1 MDVPYVVSARK
12 YRPSSFNEVVGQ
24 KHITDTLEH
33 EVTSG
38 NIPQALLFCG
48 PKGVGKTSC
57 ARILANRINEVH
69 SSSDISFDLNVFEL
83 DAASNNKVDDIRQL
97 IDQVR
102 FAPQVGKYK
111 VYIIDEVHMLST
123 AAFNAFLKTLEE
135 PPLHAIFILATTEKN
150 KVLPTILS
158 RCQVFDFKKIEV
170 KSIAEHLKLVA
181 DKENVQAEYEALHLI
196 AEKSEGSLRD
206 SLSIFDRIHAF
217 SREQKISY
225 ELVRENL
232 QILDRDI
239 FFKTLDDLVN
249 HDASALFLTVNK
261 VIAQGF
267 DLKIFVNG
275 LASHIR
281 DVLLAIHPE
290 TIEIMNCSGPL
301 KEKYREQSS
310 RMNPNFLGHSLKLLT
325 NCDLKISETSSPR
338 LLVEVTLLDI
348 GELTHSN
355 DELKKKTSRSPKVVE
370 NKIST
375 DLPDQKIKKISSSQ
389 GKADFHIADESAN
402 KSEISRDLKL
412 ETIETKKEAIP
423 TKSNP
428 NSSRKSAFSLRSSS
442 IKNHKVQVESTNEE
456 IRVDKVLTS
465 FNQSDLNMVWPKI
478 TEMMINSQVI
488 YALLKQ
494 INPILEKDFK
504 IRISVGS
511 RVQSKYFEEA
521 RDEII
526 PLLRTELKN
535 DAISVIV
542 KVEESGSN
550 AKIVYTAEERY
561 QFLLEKNPQLDDFR
575 KEFQLDID

>member
-33 EVTSG
+33 EVISG

-69 SSSDISFDLNVFEL
+69 SPSDISFELNVFEL

-170 KSIAEHLKLVA
+170 KSIAEHLKFVA
-181 DKENVQAEYEALHLI
+181 DKENVKAEYEALHLI

-249 HDASALFLTVNK
+249 HNASALFHTVNK

-281 DVLLAIHPE
+281 DVLLAKHPE
-290 TIEIMNCSGPL
+290 TIEIMNCSGSL

-310 RMNPNFLGHSLKLLT
+310 RMDTTFLGRSLKLLT
-325 NCDLKISETSSPR
+325 NCDLKLSETSSPR

-355 DELKKKTSRSPKVVE
+355 YELKKKTSRSPKVVE

-375 DLPDQKIKKISSSQ
+375 DQLDPITKKISSSQ
-389 GKADFHIADESAN
+389 DKTDLSFDIESRN
-402 KSEISRDLKL
+402 KSEILSDLKL
-412 ETIETKKEAIP
+412 ETINTEKEAAPI
-423 TKSNP
+423 KLNR
-428 NSSRKSAFSLRSSS
+428 NSSKKSAFSLRSRS
-442 IKNHKVQVESTNEE
+442 IKNDQVQIESTDEDIKAN
-456 IRVDKVLTS
+456 KVLTS
-465 FNQSDLNMVWPKI
+465 FNQSDLNLVWPKI
-478 TEMMINSQVI
+478 AELMINSQVI

-494 INPILEKDFK
+494 INPILEKDYK

-511 RVQSKYFEEA
+511 RVQSKYLEET

-526 PLLRTELKN
+526 GLLRTKLKN
-535 DAISVIV
+535 DAISIIV

-561 QFLLEKNPQLDDFR
+561 QFLLEKNPQLDEFR

>member
-33 EVTSG
+33 EVISG

-69 SSSDISFDLNVFEL
+69 SPSDISFELNVFEL

-170 KSIAEHLKLVA
+170 KSIAEHLKFVA
-181 DKENVQAEYEALHLI
+181 DKENVKTEYEALHLI

-249 HDASALFLTVNK
+249 HNASALFHTVNK

-281 DVLLAIHPE
+281 DVLLAKHPE
-290 TIEIMNCSGPL
+290 TIEIMNCSGSL

-310 RMNPNFLGHSLKLLT
+310 RMDTTFLGRSLKLLT
-325 NCDLKISETSSPR
+325 NCDLKLSETSSPR

-355 DELKKKTSRSPKVVE
+355 YELKKKTSRSPKVVE

-375 DLPDQKIKKISSSQ
+375 DQLDPITKKISSSQ
-389 GKADFHIADESAN
+389 DKTDLSFDIESRN
-402 KSEISRDLKL
+402 KSEILSDLKL
-412 ETIETKKEAIP
+412 ETINTEKEAAPI
-423 TKSNP
+423 KLNR
-428 NSSRKSAFSLRSSS
+428 NSSKKSAFSLRSRS
-442 IKNHKVQVESTNEE
+442 IKNDQVQIESTDEDIKAN
-456 IRVDKVLTS
+456 KVLTS
-465 FNQSDLNMVWPKI
+465 FNQSDLNLVWPKI
-478 TEMMINSQVI
+478 AELMINSQVI

-494 INPILEKDFK
+494 INPILEKDYK

-511 RVQSKYFEEA
+511 RVQSKYLEET

-526 PLLRTELKN
+526 GLLRTKLKN
-535 DAISVIV
+535 DAISIIV

-561 QFLLEKNPQLDDFR
+561 QFLLEKNPQLDEFR

>member
-158 RCQVFDFKKIEV
+158 RCQVFDFKRIEI
-170 KSIAEHLKLVA
+170 KSIAEHLKFVA
-181 DKENVQAEYEALHLI
+181 VKENVQAEYEALHLI

-261 VIAQGF
+261 VIDQGF

-281 DVLLAIHPE
+281 DVLLATHPE

-310 RMNPNFLGHSLKLLT
+310 RMNPIFMGRSLKLLT
-325 NCDLKISETSSPR
+325 YCDLKLSQTSSPR

-355 DELKKKTSRSPKVVE
+355 DELKKKNSRSPEVVK

-375 DLPDQKIKKISSSQ
+375 DQQDQTTNKILKSQ
-389 GKADFHIADESAN
+389 DKADFSIATESHK
-402 KSEISRDLKL
+402 KSKILPDLKL
-412 ETIETKKEAIP
+412 ETIEKEKEASP
-423 TKSNP
+423 SKSNQ
-428 NSSRKSAFSLRSSS
+428 NLSKKSVFSLRSSS

-456 IRVDKVLTS
+456 IRADKVLTS
-465 FNQSDLNMVWPKI
+465 FNQSDLNVVWPKI

-526 PLLRTELKN
+526 PLLRNELKN

>member
-355 DELKKKTSRSPKVVE
+355 DELKKKNSRSPKVVE

-375 DLPDQKIKKISSSQ
+375 DLPDQTIKKISSSQ
-389 GKADFHIADESAN
+389 GKADFPIADESPN

-412 ETIETKKEAIP
+412 ETIETKKEATP

>member
-33 EVTSG
+33 EVISG

-69 SSSDISFDLNVFEL
+69 SPSDISFELNVFEL

-170 KSIAEHLKLVA
+170 KSIAEHLKFVA
-181 DKENVQAEYEALHLI
+181 DKENVKTEYEALHLI

-249 HDASALFLTVNK
+249 HNASALFHTVNK

-281 DVLLAIHPE
+281 DVLLAKHPE
-290 TIEIMNCSGPL
+290 TIEIMNCSGSL

-310 RMNPNFLGHSLKLLT
+310 RMDTTFLGRSLKLLT
-325 NCDLKISETSSPR
+325 NCDLKLSETSSPR

-355 DELKKKTSRSPKVVE
+355 YELKKKTSRSPKVVE

-375 DLPDQKIKKISSSQ
+375 DQLDPITKKISSSQ
-389 GKADFHIADESAN
+389 DKTDLSFDIESRN
-402 KSEISRDLKL
+402 KSEILSDLKL
-412 ETIETKKEAIP
+412 ETINTEKEAAPI
-423 TKSNP
+423 KLNR
-428 NSSRKSAFSLRSSS
+428 NSSKKSAFSLRSRS
-442 IKNHKVQVESTNEE
+442 IKNDQVQIESTDEDIKAN
-456 IRVDKVLTS
+456 KVLTS
-465 FNQSDLNMVWPKI
+465 FNQSDLNLVWPKI
-478 TEMMINSQVI
+478 AELMINSQVI

-494 INPILEKDFK
+494 INPILEKDYK

-511 RVQSKYFEEA
+511 RVQSKYLEET

-526 PLLRTELKN
+526 GLLRTKLKN
-535 DAISVIV
+535 DAISIIV

-550 AKIVYTAEERY
+550 AKIVYIAEERY
-561 QFLLEKNPQLDDFR
+561 QFLLEKNPQLDEFR

>member
-33 EVTSG
+33 EVISG

-69 SSSDISFDLNVFEL
+69 SPSDISFELNVFEL

-170 KSIAEHLKLVA
+170 KSIAEHLKFVA
-181 DKENVQAEYEALHLI
+181 DKENVKTEYEALHLI

-249 HDASALFLTVNK
+249 HNASALFYTVNK

-281 DVLLAIHPE
+281 DVLLAKHPE
-290 TIEIMNCSGPL
+290 TIEIMNCSGSL

-310 RMNPNFLGHSLKLLT
+310 RMDTTFLGRSLKLLT
-325 NCDLKISETSSPR
+325 NCDLKLSETSSPR

-355 DELKKKTSRSPKVVE
+355 YELKKKTSRSPKVVE

-375 DLPDQKIKKISSSQ
+375 DQLDPITKKNSSSQ
-389 GKADFHIADESAN
+389 DKTDLSFDIESRN
-402 KSEISRDLKL
+402 KSEILSDLKL
-412 ETIETKKEAIP
+412 ETINTEKEAAPI
-423 TKSNP
+423 KLNR
-428 NSSRKSAFSLRSSS
+428 NSSKKSAFSLRSRS
-442 IKNHKVQVESTNEE
+442 IKNDQVQIESTDEDIKAN
-456 IRVDKVLTS
+456 KVLTS
-465 FNQSDLNMVWPKI
+465 FNQSDLNLVWPKI
-478 TEMMINSQVI
+478 AELMINSQVI

-494 INPILEKDFK
+494 INPILEKDYK

-511 RVQSKYFEEA
+511 RVQSKYLEET

-526 PLLRTELKN
+526 GLLRTKLKN
-535 DAISVIV
+535 DAISIIV

-561 QFLLEKNPQLDDFR
+561 QFLLEKNPQLDEFR

>member
-33 EVTSG
+33 EVISG

-69 SSSDISFDLNVFEL
+69 SPSDISFELNVFEL

-170 KSIAEHLKLVA
+170 KSIAEHLKFVA
-181 DKENVQAEYEALHLI
+181 DKENVKTEYEALHLI

-249 HDASALFLTVNK
+249 HNASALFYTVNK

-281 DVLLAIHPE
+281 DVLLAKHPE
-290 TIEIMNCSGPL
+290 TIEIMNCSGSL

-310 RMNPNFLGHSLKLLT
+310 RMDTTFLGRSLKLLT
-325 NCDLKISETSSPR
+325 NCDLKLSETSSPR

-355 DELKKKTSRSPKVVE
+355 YELKKKTSRSPKVVE

-375 DLPDQKIKKISSSQ
+375 DQLDPITKKISSSQ
-389 GKADFHIADESAN
+389 DKTDLSFDIESRN
-402 KSEISRDLKL
+402 KSEILSDLKL
-412 ETIETKKEAIP
+412 ETINTEKEAAPI
-423 TKSNP
+423 KLNR
-428 NSSRKSAFSLRSSS
+428 NSSKKSAFSLRSRS
-442 IKNHKVQVESTNEE
+442 IKNDQVQIESTDEDIKAN
-456 IRVDKVLTS
+456 KVLTS
-465 FNQSDLNMVWPKI
+465 FNQSDLNLVWPKI
-478 TEMMINSQVI
+478 AELMINSQVI

-494 INPILEKDFK
+494 INPILEKDYK

-511 RVQSKYFEEA
+511 RVQSKYLEET

-526 PLLRTELKN
+526 GLLRTKLKN
-535 DAISVIV
+535 DAISIIV

-561 QFLLEKNPQLDDFR
+561 QFLLEKNPQLDEFR

>member
-389 GKADFHIADESAN
+389 GKADFPIADESAN